1 MGAGRSLEAAYQLS
15 GSIPGGTWTFVL
27 DGICLQSVDVRFE
40 LIHRTGDGED
50 RELAAFGRHYDPLP
64 SGEYIAQ
71 PFEHDEELEAVDS
84 ADGDQLVLRYTGDGS
99 ALMMAWIP
107 NGDGQLTGGRI
118 PYLDLP

>member
-1 MGAGRSLEAAYQLS
+1 MGAGRSLEAAYRLS

-50 RELAAFGRHYDPLP
+50 RELAAFARHYDPLP
-64 SGEYIAQ
+64 SGEYTAQ